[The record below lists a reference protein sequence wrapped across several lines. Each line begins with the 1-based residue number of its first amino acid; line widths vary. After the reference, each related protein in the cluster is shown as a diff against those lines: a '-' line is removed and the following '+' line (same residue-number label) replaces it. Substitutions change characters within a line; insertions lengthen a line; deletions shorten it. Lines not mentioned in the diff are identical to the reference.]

1 MGFVTDTARELRG
14 RLLPAAGLLAAAW
27 LVPVATHLLSV
38 DWLLL
43 PLMVGAVAC
52 VIRAGRSLVDRLMIS
67 LFITIGGII
76 VFGLVY
82 SAWPW
87 GLSPIPIAG
96 TWFTGL
102 LAIALL
108 TGRRPSVPTRIL
120 GTDLLIAAAAVVGG
134 LMARWPVLGRDF
146 TSSLRYT
153 SAREDMFR
161 HFSLFDAIGYF
172 GGYPVFNE
180 PEVTRITA
188 DMDVYPPGSHFLYA
202 TVDNFLRSTS
212 APGDTEVQFWNYYG
226 YTAIGFG
233 LLCATIVWAT
243 RWAAGPT
250 VAGWRRTLAC
260 SFVGVVVVSGPLTT
274 LFWQGYDSE
283 IIGLALLAV
292 TFALL
297 LRPPPSAYEWITTVT
312 LLAAATVITY
322 NLFALFLPAAAVAAV
337 IAYRKRLAPIWKYTV
352 AAIIVAGAAASF
364 VFWQQLLVGL
374 GPSHTN
380 EIGGIVPFDRGVV
393 AALGLVVIAAM
404 LSRTGRRVAVWPIAA
419 VTVIIGLGIVLA
431 FAVQQLATFGE
442 TRYYLE
448 KLIHVVYVLALV
460 GVGAVTLFLKPWRK
474 LGSKR
479 IEEGVPALATL
490 VVMVVAAGML
500 PSASDK
506 IFTAWPTFHPGP
518 NTTWAQGWTSRKVQS
533 PFDDATKALLQSGL
547 IDGSPSLVVYNND
560 GHFNRHV
567 TMFVGVLNRDVGTIT
582 PPMEVVD
589 DLDGLGDP
597 ALDADGRISGQ
608 AADSLHA
615 LMEAIRATPYPL
627 QVIVGNQAVAA
638 ELAEFSL
645 ANPNLKLRVEHLPEM
660 QLA

>member
-1 MGFVTDTARELRG
+1 MTDTPRDQRG
-14 RLLPAAGLLAAAW
+14 RLVPAAGLLAAAW

-43 PLMVGAVAC
+43 PLMVAALAC
-52 VIRAGRSLVDRLMIS
+52 VLRAGRSLVDRLMIA
-67 LFITIGGII
+67 LFITIGGFI
-76 VFGLVY
+76 VFGLIY

-87 GLSPIPIAG
+87 GLAPIPIAG
-96 TWFTGL
+96 TWFTAV
-102 LAIALL
+102 LAIGFF
-108 TGRRPSVPTRIL
+108 TGRRPSIPTRVL
-120 GTDLLIAAAAVVGG
+120 GTDLLVFAAFVVGG
-134 LMARWPVLGRDF
+134 LMARWPVLGRGF
-146 TSSLRYT
+146 ETSLRYT

-180 PEVTRITA
+180 PEVQKITA
-188 DMDVYPPGSHFLYA
+188 DMDVYPPGAHFFYA
-202 TVDNFLRSTS
+202 TVDNFLRSSST
-212 APGDTEVQFWNYYG
+212 PGDTEIQFWNYYG
-226 YTAIGFG
+226 YTAVGFG
-233 LLCATIVWAT
+233 LLCAAIVWAT
-243 RWAAGPT
+243 RWVAGPT
-250 VAGWRRTLAC
+250 VAGWRRALAC
-260 SFVGVVVVSGPLTT
+260 SFVAVVVCSGPLTT

-322 NLFALFLPAAAVAAV
+322 NLFALFLPAAAVAAI
-337 IAYRKRLAPIWKYTV
+337 IAYRRRLLPIWKYTA
-352 AAIIVAGAAASF
+352 AAIVVAGAAASF

-380 EIGGIVPFDRGVV
+380 EIGGIVPFDRGTV
-393 AALGLVVIAAM
+393 AALGLVVIAAV
-404 LSRTGRRVAVWPIAA
+404 LTRTGRRVAVWPIAG
-419 VTVIIGLGIVLA
+419 VTIIVGLGIVMA

-448 KLIHVVYVLALV
+448 KLIHVVYVMALV
-460 GVGAVTLFLKPWRK
+460 GIGAVTLVLKPWRR
-474 LGSKR
+474 LGTR
-479 IEEGVPALATL
+479 RVEEGVPALIAL
-490 VVMVVAAGML
+490 VIMVVAAGML
-500 PSASDK
+500 PSATDK

-533 PFDDATKALLQSGL
+533 PFDDATKALLESGL

-567 TMFVGVLNRDVGTIT
+567 TMFVGVLNRDTGQIT
-582 PPMEVVD
+582 PPMEAVD
-589 DLDGLGDP
+589 DIDGLGDP
-597 ALDADGRISGQ
+597 TLDADGRITGP
-608 AADSLHA
+608 AAEAMNTLK
-615 LMEAIRATPYPL
+615 EAIRATDHPL
-627 QVIVGNQAVAA
+627 QVIVGNEAVAA

-645 ANPNLKLRVEHLPEM
+645 ANPDLKLRVEHLPEM

>member
-1 MGFVTDTARELRG
+1 MTGTARYQRG
-14 RLLPAAGLLAAAW
+14 RLVPALGLLAAAW
-27 LVPVATHLLSV
+27 AVPVVTHLISL

-67 LFITIGGII
+67 LFITLGGII
-76 VFGLVY
+76 VFGLAY

-87 GLSPIPIAG
+87 GLSPVPIAG

-102 LAIALL
+102 LAIAFF
-108 TGRRPSVPTRIL
+108 TDRRPSVPTRLL
-120 GTDLLIAAAAVVGG
+120 GSDLLIASAAVVGG

-146 TSSLRYT
+146 ETSLRYT

-188 DMDVYPPGSHFLYA
+188 DMDVYPPGAHFLYA
-202 TVDNFLRSTS
+202 AVDNFLRSSS

-233 LLCATIVWAT
+233 LLCATLVWAT

-250 VAGWRRTLAC
+250 VAGWRRALVCA
-260 SFVGVVVVSGPLTT
+260 FVGVVVVSGPLTT

-352 AAIIVAGAAASF
+352 GAIVVAGAAASF

-380 EIGGIVPFDRGVV
+380 EIGGIVPFDRGTV
-393 AALGLVVIAAM
+393 AALGLVVVAAM

-419 VTVIIGLGIVLA
+419 VTIVIGLGIVMA
-431 FAVQQLATFGE
+431 FAVQQLAAFGE

-460 GVGAVTLFLKPWRK
+460 GVGAVALFLKPWRG
-474 LGSKR
+474 LGSR
-479 IEEGVPALATL
+479 RLEEGVPALAAL
-490 VVMVVAAGML
+490 VIMVVAAGML
-500 PSASDK
+500 PSATDK

-533 PFDDATKALLQSGL
+533 PFDDATKALVESDL
-547 IDGSPSLVVYNND
+547 IDGSPSLVVYNDD

-567 TMFVGVLNRDVGTIT
+567 TMFVGVLNRDTGTIT
-582 PPMEVVD
+582 PPMELVD
-589 DLDGLGDP
+589 DIDGLGNP
-597 ALDADGRISGQ
+597 ALDADGRVTGP
-608 AADSLHA
+608 AADA
-615 LMEAIRATPYPL
+615 LNALKDAIRATEYPL

-645 ANPNLKLRVEHLPEM
+645 ANPNLKLRVEYLPEM